1 MAIPIPRRQWSRRS
15 PPNNEPVYLTPEGIK
30 RLHVRL
36 ERLKHSLPT
45 VIEEAARTAAYG
57 DRSDNAEYKE
67 AKGILRRTRGQ
78 ILNIE
83 DQLKR
88 VVAIPTGSGVEG
100 KVQLGSTVTIAP
112 VADDRAVGA
121 KKIFRI
127 LGPSET
133 DPGRG
138 RISHTSP
145 LGAALLGHAKDD
157 SVTVQTPAG
166 PQEYRI
172 VDIS

>member
-1 MAIPIPRRQWSRRS
+1 MQIPRRQWSRRP
-15 PPNNEPVYLTPEGIK
+15 PPNTEPVYLTPEGVK
-30 RLHVRL
+30 RLEARL
-36 ERLKHSLPT
+36 ARLKSSLPA

-88 VVAIPTGSGVEG
+88 LVMIPAGADASG
-100 KVQLGSTVTIAP
+100 KIRLGSTVVLEI
-112 VADDRAVGA
+112 
-121 KKIFRI
+121 KKGGDVVSRKTFRI
-127 LGPSET
+127 VGSSET
-133 DPGRG
+133 DPARG

-145 LGAALLGHAKDD
+145 LGAALIGHVEDD
-157 SVTVQTPAG
+157 IVMIQTPG
-166 PQEYRI
+166 GQQEYLI
-172 VDIS
+172 VKVS